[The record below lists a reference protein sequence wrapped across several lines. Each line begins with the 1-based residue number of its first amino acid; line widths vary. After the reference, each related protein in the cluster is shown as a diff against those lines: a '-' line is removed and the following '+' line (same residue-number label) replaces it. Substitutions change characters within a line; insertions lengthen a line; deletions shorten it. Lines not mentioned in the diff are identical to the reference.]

1 MTFNSKEYWENRYK
15 MNGTSGAGSY
25 GILCDFKAKIINE
38 FISKNDIKSVVEFGC
53 GDGNQLKTFN
63 CNTYTG
69 YDVSQSV
76 INKNIETYKLD
87 STKRFY
93 LYDNYNGEKFDLVLS
108 LDVIFHL
115 VEDDVFSV
123 YMKKL
128 FDSSYKYVII
138 YSSNGQITTK
148 LSEHLKDREFT
159 KWVYDNIPNFD
170 LVEKINNEYPY
181 DINDPFNTS
190 MSDFYI
196 YRSIL
201 QS

>member
-1 MTFNSKEYWENRYK
+1 

-25 GILCDFKAKIINE
+25 GVLCDFKAKIIND
-38 FISKNDIKSVVEFGC
+38 FISKNDIKRVVEFGC

-76 INKNIETYKLD
+76 INKNIETYKSD
-87 STKRFY
+87 STKSFF
-93 LYDNYNGEKFDLVLS
+93 LYDNYNGEKFDLSLS

-115 VEDDVFSV
+115 VEDEVFST
-123 YMKKL
+123 YMKIL
-128 FDSSYKYVII
+128 FASSYKYVII

-159 KWVYDNIPNFD
+159 KWVYDNIPNFE
-170 LVEKINNEYPY
+170 LIEKINNEYPY
-181 DINDPFNTS
+181 DINDSFNTS

-196 YRSIL
+196 YRSVL
-201 QS
+201 QT